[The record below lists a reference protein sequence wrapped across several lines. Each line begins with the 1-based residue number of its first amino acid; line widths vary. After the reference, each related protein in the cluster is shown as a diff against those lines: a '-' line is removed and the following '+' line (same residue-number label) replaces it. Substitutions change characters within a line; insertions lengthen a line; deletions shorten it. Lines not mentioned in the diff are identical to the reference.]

1 MYKYSISFKRE
12 RGQKNIN
19 ISHKE
24 IKPFYSTTNKCLNIA
39 IQALEWVK
47 EKPKYSYA
55 VLSPT
60 HCVNVNSSINPSIEL
75 STIRIGVCY
84 EDCTIIDKMS
94 PIKENLIASIK

>member
-39 IQALEWVK
+39 IQALE
-47 EKPKYSYA
+47 
-55 VLSPT
+55 
-60 HCVNVNSSINPSIEL
+60 
-75 STIRIGVCY
+75 
-84 EDCTIIDKMS
+84 
-94 PIKENLIASIK
+94 